1 MTTGQ
6 PDPAGR
12 PEGAPADP
20 GPGAPSGGGAPD
32 STGYLHHAAPAPQGQ
47 LDKVH
52 ARVGEH
58 GFVRPRHG
66 RLVAGVLAG
75 LGRRFGISPW
85 VARVVFLLTLL
96 LPGPQILGYLALW
109 VIMPSER

>member
-6 PDPAGR
+6 PDSPGR

-20 GPGAPSGGGAPD
+20 GAGATSGGGAAD
-32 STGYLHHAAPAPQGQ
+32 STGYPHHGAPAPQGQ
-47 LDKVH
+47 LDKIH
-52 ARVGEH
+52 ARVGEQ
-58 GFVRPRHG
+58 GLVRPRHG

-75 LGRRFGISPW
+75 LGRRFRISPW
-85 VARVVFLLTLL
+85 AARVVFLLTLF